1 MCDHGNNADCTNR
14 KERQEQTVIA
24 RIPSQTG
31 FHTLTHGTR
40 DISGGVLDCLDVT
53 ELSQTTVGFQLN
65 VQTGAARHIVND
77 NRLVRGIID
86 RLVVTEHAFLRR
98 ARIVRSDHK
107 HRIGACFLGLL
118 HHAHGVGGIVGTRT
132 GDNGHAH
139 HILDGLNQLDLL
151 LHVGGGR
158 LARGAIDHKAIGAI
172 GNKLL
177 RKLLRGLEINGTIGL
192 HGGDHGRKNTS
203 ERSRIKKMHSTVSH
217 SVNGTSRHG
226 RRSARVRDHIA
237 I

>member
-1 MCDHGNNADCTNR
+1 M
-14 KERQEQTVIA
+14 
-24 RIPSQTG
+24 
-31 FHTLTHGTR
+31 
-40 DISGGVLDCLDVT
+40 T

-107 HRIGACFLGLL
+107 HCIGACFLGLL